1 MAAIEADARTRI
13 ETARLVLRAPVDS
26 DVEAIVA
33 QLSDPAVTETTAR
46 IPHPYGPDDAMG
58 WIADCR
64 LKRDAGSG
72 LGLAIE
78 RRADRAFIGTA
89 GIHEIGSGA
98 PAILGYWIGRPYW
111 RQGYATEAARG
122 LLGYVFAVLAVERV
136 HASVYPGNPASLRVL
151 AKLGFRVVGP
161 IREPAPAR
169 GGERDAILHE
179 IRADEWRG

>member
-1 MAAIEADARTRI
+1 MAAIAADSRTRI
-13 ETARLVLRAPVDS
+13 ETARLVLRAPFDS

-58 WIADCR
+58 WIDACR
-64 LKRDAGSG
+64 REREAGDG
-72 LGLAIE
+72 LGLVIE
-78 RRADRAFIGTA
+78 RCADHALVGSV
-89 GIHEIGSGA
+89 GIHLQTMVA
-98 PAILGYWIGRPYW
+98 PVILGYWIGRPYW

-122 LLGYVFAVLAVERV
+122 LLDHAFAALAVERV

-151 AKLGFRVVGP
+151 AKLGFRILGP
-161 IREPAPAR
+161 IQEPAPAR

-179 IRADEWRG
+179 IRADEWRA

>member
-1 MAAIEADARTRI
+1 MAAIEADAQIRI
-13 ETARLVLRAPVDS
+13 ETARLVLRAPADS

-58 WIADCR
+58 WIDSCR
-64 LKRDAGSG
+64 REREAGE
-72 LGLAIE
+72 GLALVIE
-78 RRADRAFIGTA
+78 RRADRALVGSV
-89 GIHEIGSGA
+89 GIHLQTAVA
-98 PAILGYWIGRPYW
+98 PVILGYWIGRAHW
-111 RQGYATEAARG
+111 SQGYATEAAHG
-122 LLGYVFAVLAVERV
+122 LLGHAFAELAVERV

-151 AKLGFRVVGP
+151 AKLGFRVVGQ

-169 GGERDAILHE
+169 GGVRDAILHE